1 MSIKTEESKSLLTFF
16 EKSDWQELRLEVE
29 GVKIAV
35 SKNGSLST
43 NAVAA
48 PVAVAGVAA
57 APAVAPVATAAAVAQ
72 PTGHGPSTELA
83 TGQVY
88 LRAPSLGV
96 VWGQS
101 KPGAPPFVQEGQQIE
116 AGTPLCLIEV
126 MKLFTQVNSN
136 VKGKVVR
143 RLVAD
148 GEMVEHDALWQRI
161 VKAADIKPQ

>member
-1 MSIKTEESKSLLTFF
+1 MSIKNEEIKSLLTFF

-35 SKNGSLST
+35 SKNGSLAT
-43 NAVAA
+43 
-48 PVAVAGVAA
+48 PA
-57 APAVAPVATAAAVAQ
+57 APAVVTSAAASAVA
-72 PTGHGPSTELA
+72 PIAAASPAAKPSAPAASAELA
-83 TGQVY
+83 AGQVY

-101 KPGAPPFVQEGQQIE
+101 KPGAPAFVQEGQQIE

-136 VKGKVVR
+136 IKGKVVR

-148 GEMVEHDALWQRI
+148 GEMVEHDAPLFI
-161 VKAADIKPQ
+161 IEVA